1 MWCIYTAKCLLS
13 QKNEQNWV
21 IYSDVDGLRV
31 YHIECNKSEKEK
43 EIQYI
48 KAYER
53 NPERQ

>member
-48 KAYER
+48 KAYEC